1 MRYAMFSSE
10 PMSFAAT
17 SSSSGVSRISFS
29 AARPIRPRPLI
40 ATFAAIFFPPLNR
53 NLDRPVSTPNSKPS
67 FRTSAASR
75 SPVRSVLRPQK
86 PLFPPLRNLPYLRLM
101 LDLPDKGFQSPG
113 VVVFCVLGAEE
124 ERDVL
129 LPSPLCDVAYVS
141 HLARL
146 FQFGAV
152 ALFELLP
159 AFGVVAEPL
168 PKIVARREILSPIRE
183 LGFILRDSPGPDAV
197 HEDTPTVILVR
208 LLIHPLDLDVHVPLL
223 LGLRVARELLRADT
237 VIVDSRL
244 AQRFTHRIHHCGRA
258 IDVVNGERKITN
270 VFQEHGFGDIPGFP
284 MPFPARFLHL
294 RHRADK
300 GVVRVFL
307 LRFHQLVQKRCILR
321 PSIGI
326 KDKNSVRNIVVNSLK
341 NDAPD
346 RRSADTARQEDSW
359 DLRVVVERE
368 RAIGSIQRKFRAK
381 LHVFQYALERRIAH
395 PCRQH
400 KIVFVRSAR
409 QRKSSRVAFGV
420 GFRWVDQ
427 GVISKLPCFVG
438 KSLRLL
444 KMKSH
449 RSSSDFLSALKFCFV
464 DRHCAILLIFSR

>member
-1 MRYAMFSSE
+1 MRYVMFSSE
-10 PMSFAAT
+10 PMSFTAT

-40 ATFAAIFFPPLNR
+40 ATFTAIFFPPLNR
-53 NLDRPVSTPNSKPS
+53 NVDRPVSTPNSKPS
-67 FRTSAASR
+67 FRTSTASR

-86 PLFPPLRNLPYLRLM
+86 PLFPPLRTLPCPKLM
-101 LDLPDKGFQSPG
+101 LCLLDNGFQSPG

-129 LPSPLCDVAYVS
+129 LPSPLCDIAYVS

-146 FQFGAV
+146 FHFGAV

-159 AFGVVAEPL
+159 AFGVVAEPFPEL
-168 PKIVARREILSPIRE
+168 VARREILSPVRE
-183 LGFILRDSPGPDAV
+183 PDLILRDPPGPDAV
-197 HEDTPTVILVR
+197 YEDTPTVILVR

-223 LGLRVARELLRADT
+223 LGLRVARELLRADI
-237 VIVDSRL
+237 VIVDSSL
-244 AQRFTHRIHHCGRA
+244 AQCFTHRIHHCGRA
-258 IDVVNGERKITN
+258 IDVVNGERKITD
-270 VFQEHGFGDIPGFP
+270 VFQEHGFRDIPGFP
-284 MPFPARFLHL
+284 MPFPVRFLHL

-307 LRFHQLVQKRCILR
+307 LGFHQLVHKRRILR

-326 KDKNSVRNIVVNSLK
+326 KDNNPVRNIVVNSLK
-341 NDAPD
+341 DDAPD
-346 RRSADTARQEDSW
+346 GRHADATRKKDGG
-359 DLRVVVERE
+359 DLRVVVKRE
-368 RAIGSIQRKFRAK
+368 RAIGSVQRKFRAM
-381 LHVFQYALERRIAH
+381 LHVFQYPLESCITH

-409 QRKSSRVAFGV
+409 QRKPSCVAFGV
-420 GFRWVDQ
+420 GFRGVDQ
-427 GVISKLPCFVG
+427 GVVSKLTCFVG
-438 KSLRLL
+438 KSLGLL

-449 RSSSDFLSALKFCFV
+449 CSSSDFLSAF
-464 DRHCAILLIFSR
+464 